1 MVDRNKF
8 NESLKALREA
18 IEDLSSSELAV
29 YSQQDNPEKWTDAV
43 SDFVA
48 NFIRLVKDVMNSDPD
63 IAAIVKETL
72 GVDAF
77 DYWKKFESDI
87 DKIVV
92 KGSDK
97 TELRNWILKV
107 HKDLSKIFD
116 AVDSSGNSND
126 YVELD
131 KITSEHFGK
140 DPESTLKCIV
150 DELKEPQF
158 N

>member
-29 YSQQDNPEKWTDAV
+29 YSQQDSAEKWTDAV
-43 SDFVA
+43 CDFNA
-48 NFIRLVKDVMNSDPD
+48 NFIRLVNDVMNSDPD

-72 GVDAF
+72 GIDAF
-77 DYWKKFESDI
+77 DYWKKFESDSY
-87 DKIVV
+87 KITVE
-92 KGSDK
+92 GSDK
-97 TELRNWILKV
+97 KELRNWILRV
-107 HKDLSKIFD
+107 HKDLSKVFD

>member
-8 NESLKALREA
+8 NEALKALREA

-29 YSQQDNPEKWTDAV
+29 YSQQDSAEKWTDAV
-43 SDFVA
+43 CDFNA
-48 NFIRLVKDVMNSDPD
+48 NFIRLVNDVMNSDPD

-72 GVDAF
+72 GIDAF
-77 DYWKKFESDI
+77 DYWKKFESDSY
-87 DKIVV
+87 KITVE
-92 KGSDK
+92 GSDK
-97 TELRNWILKV
+97 KELKNWILRV
-107 HKDLSKIFD
+107 HKDLSKVFD

-140 DPESTLKCIV
+140 DPESTLKSIV

>member
-48 NFIRLVKDVMNSDPD
+48 NFIRLVNDVMNSDPD

-97 TELRNWILKV
+97 TELRNWILRV
-107 HKDLSKIFD
+107 HKDLSKVFD

-131 KITSEHFGK
+131 KITSEHFGR

>member
-48 NFIRLVKDVMNSDPD
+48 NFIRLVNDVMNSDPD